1 MNAKVKVCGDEA
13 GNVIVRSQNNPE
25 YGHIRV
31 EQSRMVIDDGG
42 FAKRKKISALIPGTI
57 DDLKGFDWR
66 VNEEVP
72 GQIIIKES
80 LLPFNPKDPER
91 DFKIAGASG
100 VLCTKGGSPIY
111 RKHFYSLNPNAA
123 DILEQ
128 HDNTEEI
135 QMAYASEDKEVE
147 FDDDLSL

>member
-42 FAKRKKISALIPGTI
+42 FAKRKKIYALIPGTI
-57 DDLKGFDWR
+57 EDLKGFDWR
-66 VNEEVP
+66 VSEEVP

-91 DFKIAGASG
+91 DFKIAGTSG
-100 VLCTKGGSPIY
+100 VLCTQGGSPIY
-111 RKHFYSLNPNAA
+111 RKHFYSLNPNAT
-123 DILEQ
+123 DIFEQ

>member
-13 GNVIVRSQNNPE
+13 GQVIVKSQNNPE

-57 DDLKGFDWR
+57 EDLKGFDWR
-66 VNEEVP
+66 VGEEVP

-80 LLPFNPKDPER
+80 LIPFNPKDPER

-111 RKHFYSLNPNAA
+111 RKHFYSLNPNAC

-135 QMAYASEDKEVE
+135 QSAYASEKSEIA

>member
-57 DDLKGFDWR
+57 EDLKGFDWR

>member
-57 DDLKGFDWR
+57 EDLKGFDWR
-66 VNEEVP
+66 VDEEVP

-135 QMAYASEDKEVE
+135 QMAYASQDKEVE